1 MIIYKTDLNFSSCYL
16 FSFASCNSFRKLM
29 LKVERNNEKQK
40 KKYIRAF
47 IIDVC
52 SLSVLNIN
60 SIGSFVSL
68 MVNGTGDIVIG
79 R

>member
-40 KKYIRAF
+40 K
-47 IIDVC
+47 
-52 SLSVLNIN
+52 
-60 SIGSFVSL
+60 SIFVRLSL
-68 MVNGTGDIVIG
+68 MFVPYQF
-79 R
+79 